1 MACLESIASGQQ
13 SQYQAEYGHV
23 ACAPLG
29 VLARHLNEE
38 LDFQSNRVLL
48 FLRACI
54 FLINDVNF
62 EKHNFELSG
71 LSYIFSG
78 TTVGSKRL
86 LIFTE

>member
-1 MACLESIASGQQ
+1 MACLERMASG
-13 SQYQAEYGHV
+13 YQAEPVGQV
-23 ACAPLG
+23 ACPPFG
-29 VLARHLNEE
+29 VLARYPDEE
-38 LDFQSNRVLL
+38 LGFPSIQVLL